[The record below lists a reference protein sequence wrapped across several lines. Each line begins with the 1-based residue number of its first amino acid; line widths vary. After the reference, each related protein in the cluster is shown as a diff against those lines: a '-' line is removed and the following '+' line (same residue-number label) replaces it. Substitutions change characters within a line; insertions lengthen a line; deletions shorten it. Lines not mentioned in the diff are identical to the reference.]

1 MKWSI
6 VLGKIAGIEIKV
18 HLTFVLILLWVAW
31 RQIAADGSAYAVV
44 MSLAFVL
51 CIFSFV
57 VLHELGHA
65 LTARHFGYQT
75 QDIVLLPIGG
85 VARFKNLPKDPRQE
99 FLVAI
104 AGPLVNLVLGAIFAI
119 GIGVS
124 GLVAPEVGAVGT
136 VWTLSAFVY
145 GLAGVNLMLF
155 LFNLLPAF
163 PMDGGRML
171 RAGLASR
178 MNYAR
183 ATRLA
188 ASVGQGFALVLSFVG
203 LLISNPMLIFIGLFV
218 WIGAGQ
224 EARVATLKEKFAGV
238 RVRDVMLT
246 DLYTLVPGD
255 TLARALDW
263 TMNGSQVNFPV
274 VDNGRLVGM
283 LSQTAMLEAV
293 ARDGASQT
301 VSSVMDE
308 QPKTFDPA
316 EQMQEAF
323 EDMEFL
329 RKGFVAVVKNGWLQ
343 GLLTREN
350 AAEFLAIRGAL
361 EGKER
366 RHRAVGL
373 KDPAVAGEPP
383 LVHSGSELRDAS
395 NVVGTLKRP
404 GPGGSDL

>member
-6 VLGKIAGIEIKV
+6 VLGRLAGIEIKV
-18 HLTFVLILLWVAW
+18 HVTFVLILVWVAW
-31 RQIAADGSAYAVV
+31 RQIAADGSAYAVM
-44 MSLAFVL
+44 MSLVFVL

-65 LTARHFGYQT
+65 LTARRFGYET

-85 VARFKNLPKDPRQE
+85 VARFKTLPKEPRQE

-104 AGPLVNLVLGAIFAI
+104 AGPLVNLTLAAIFTI
-119 GIGVS
+119 GIAVS
-124 GLVAPEVGAVGT
+124 GLDAPELEAVGT
-136 VWTLSAFVY
+136 TWTLSAFIY
-145 GLAGVNLMLF
+145 GLVGVNLMLF

-183 ATRLA
+183 ATRVA
-188 ASVGQGFALVLSFVG
+188 ASVGQGLALVLAFAG

-224 EARVATLKEKFAGV
+224 EARVATLKEKFSGV

-255 TLARALDW
+255 PLARALDW

-283 LSQTAMLEAV
+283 LSQAAMLEAV
-293 ARDGASQT
+293 GRDGADQP
-301 VSSVMDE
+301 VSSAMDE
-308 QPKTFDPA
+308 QPKTFEPA

-323 EDMEFL
+323 EDLEFL
-329 RKGFVAVVKNGWLQ
+329 RKGFVAVVENGWLQ

-361 EGKER
+361 EGKEEPI
-366 RHRAVGL
+366 RAGGL
-373 KDPAVAGEPP
+373 KDPTVAGEPP
-383 LVHSGSELRDAS
+383 LVHSGSESRSVS
-395 NVVGTLKRP
+395 NNSVSNSAGNPKRP
-404 GPGGSDL
+404 